1 MSMFIVVQVLKR
13 SLRPDCYIAMV
24 ACMSPAQA
32 DTRETLSTL
41 GFCNEAKNLKTKPL
55 PSLLAESCKKSAAK
69 RKERVLGIPA
79 TPARN
84 PSGNNSIHSGRPGL
98 AQKPSAQRSLN
109 ATIGTPEK
117 RARGEPL
124 FQPVGMTSTARKRFG
139 PAAAAADLSGISMIE
154 DVVDVSSVPGAA
166 DITQQILS
174 PLLRAVN
181 ANIQEQFA
189 KFHSDVLRTQSK
201 TFPKTPAKTPTKT
214 PPPTKTPIRKAL
226 SRATSSPNRGTIFAV
241 EDMNLDNS
249 LQSTEIVFDEENII
263 SGVGLEFGRS
273 KGIGHRRRSSMDAA
287 SPELGGGRPR
297 SPARRS
303 YSSPPPSR
311 AEPGSPSLEE
321 MQRTL
326 GINLDSPSL
335 MFTTSKPKQDG
346 GLTKSRKSSRL
357 TTMMASE
364 LNDTLK
370 EIQNFTGNRRRSV
383 RVAAKTQAEE
393 AGKSFNAEQ
402 ARIPHPLLQDDNW
415 KVDSLTQTRHN
426 NKILDVINSGNA
438 KMLSVSFCL
447 V

>member
-1 MSMFIVVQVLKR
+1 
-13 SLRPDCYIAMV
+13 MV
-24 ACMSPAQA
+24 ACVSPAQV
-32 DTRETLSTL
+32 DTQETLSTL
-41 GFCNEAKNLKTKPL
+41 SFCNEAKNLKTKPL
-55 PSLLAESCKKSAAK
+55 PSLLADSCKKSAAK

-84 PSGNNSIHSGRPGL
+84 PSGNNSIHSGTPRL
-98 AQKPSAQRSLN
+98 ASKPSAQRSLN
-109 ATIGTPEK
+109 ATIGTPGK
-117 RARGEPL
+117 RARGEPML
-124 FQPVGMTSTARKRFG
+124 HPVGMTSTARKQFG

-154 DVVDVSSVPGAA
+154 EVGDVSSLPGTA

-189 KFHSDVLRTQSK
+189 KFHSDVLKTQSK
-201 TFPKTPAKTPTKT
+201 AFTKTPAKTPTKT
-214 PPPTKTPIRKAL
+214 PMRKAL

-287 SPELGGGRPR
+287 SPELGGGQPR
-297 SPARRS
+297 SQARRS
-303 YSSPPPSR
+303 CSSPPPSR
-311 AEPGSPSLEE
+311 AQPGSPSLEE

-335 MFTTSKPKQDG
+335 MFTTSKPKQDS
-346 GLTKSRKSSRL
+346 GLKKTRKSSRR

-364 LNDTLK
+364 LNETLK
-370 EIQNFTGNRRRSV
+370 EIQNFTGNRRKSV
-383 RVAAKTQAEE
+383 RVAARTQAEE
-393 AGKSFNAEQ
+393 AGKSANAEQ
-402 ARIPHPLLQDDNW
+402 GRIPHPLLQDENW

-426 NKILDVINSGNA
+426 IKILDVINSGNA

-447 V
+447 L